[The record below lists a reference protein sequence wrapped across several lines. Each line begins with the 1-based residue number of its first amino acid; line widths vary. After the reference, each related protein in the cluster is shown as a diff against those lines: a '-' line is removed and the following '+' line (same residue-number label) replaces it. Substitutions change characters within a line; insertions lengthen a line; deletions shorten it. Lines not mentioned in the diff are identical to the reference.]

1 MANIYKGFS
10 TIGKVRAPFTL
21 IDGELIKADLLNEL
35 KSRKGE
41 RVMRP
46 NFGTTVYDIL
56 MNPLDE
62 FVIEEI
68 RDEVQRVIE
77 KDPRV
82 EIDEIFTQKV
92 LNENLSKISYTKGLI
107 SENERIIFKGDI
119 VEGEK
124 LITLNSVKSE
134 FESQVWSKS
143 NYNWIVSKN
152 I

>member
-21 IDGELIKADLLNEL
+21 IDGELIKTDLLNEL
-35 KSRKGE
+35 KARKGE

-62 FVIEEI
+62 FVIEEV
-68 RDEVQRVIE
+68 REEVRRVIE

-82 EIDEIFTQKV
+82 EIDEIFTQTQDHLIRVQVQLKYFQEQDQMISPKKLLQV
-92 LNENLSKISYTKGLI
+92 LESYLSEEGNFILQFIIPTK
-107 SENERIIFKGDI
+107 K
-119 VEGEK
+119 
-124 LITLNSVKSE
+124 
-134 FESQVWSKS
+134 
-143 NYNWIVSKN
+143 
-152 I
+152 